1 MPPGPDSLRRAAWAG
16 LQDSMPRAA
25 LLSIHARVAGT
36 QPSDWEH
43 PALVQVWGPHYAVFV
58 VPAQDVAVFT
68 VALLPEDGKGRRRAE
83 DLAARLHE
91 QLGGQRASAN
101 DAGRALGM
109 HPNKFGYAA
118 PTGTVLI
125 RWDGARRPD
134 IWTVPRPATSP
145 RDARL
150 ELARRYLH
158 VYGPVTAG
166 AFGRWAGFGP
176 LGDQVFAELG
186 DELLPV
192 RTPVGEAWILAA
204 DEAGFLAAPAAPA
217 PARLLPSG
225 DSYWLYHGAARE
237 LLVPDEGQRAEL
249 WTSRVWPGALLVGG
263 EITGTWRRGPDHRP
277 LGRLSRDGRAA
288 CPSTADRG
296 PAMLILA
303 VVLALGAALANAVNL
318 MTQHLASVASPPGV
332 TGVKLAR
339 YLIRQPMW
347 LLGAAAG
354 VGSYILQAG
363 ALNNGP
369 LSVVQPLLITELI
382 FVMVLRRV
390 WIHQRVRPAAWVS
403 VLTVA
408 GALAVFLAAAEPAGG
423 Q

>member
-1 MPPGPDSLRRAAWAG
+1 VTSTRLALTRDQILAFRQRAGGLTERLPHGAASLRQAAWAG

-43 PALVQVWGPHYAVFV
+43 PALVQVWGPHYSVFV

-91 QLGGQRASAN
+91 HLGGQRASAN

-109 HPNKFGYAA
+109 HPNKFAYAA
-118 PTGTVLI
+118 ATGTVLI

-134 IWTVPRPATSP
+134 IWTVPRPATGP

-158 VYGPVTAG
+158 IYGPVTAG
-166 AFGRWAGFGP
+166 AFGRWAGIGP
-176 LGDQVFAELG
+176 RGDQVFAELG
-186 DELLPV
+186 GELLPV
-192 RTPVGEAWILAA
+192 QTPVGEAWILAA

-225 DSYWLYHGAARE
+225 DAYWLYHGAARE

-263 EITGTWRRGPDHRP
+263 EITGTWRRAGTVLSVRTWRP
-277 LGRLSRDGRAA
+277 LSPAERDA
-288 CPSTADRG
+288 
-296 PAMLILA
+296 ILA
-303 VVLALGAALANAVNL
+303 EAESLPLPGAAGQITV
-318 MTQHLASVASPPGV
+318 
-332 TGVKLAR
+332 R
-339 YLIRQPMW
+339 W
-347 LLGAAAG
+347 AG
-354 VGSYILQAG
+354 
-363 ALNNGP
+363 
-369 LSVVQPLLITELI
+369 
-382 FVMVLRRV
+382 
-390 WIHQRVRPAAWVS
+390 
-403 VLTVA
+403 
-408 GALAVFLAAAEPAGG
+408 
-423 Q
+423 

>member
-1 MPPGPDSLRRAAWAG
+1 MTSTRLVLTRDQILAFRQRAGGLTGRLPHGAASLRQAAWAG

-68 VALLPEDGKGRRRAE
+68 VALLPEDGRGRQRAE

-91 QLGGQRASAN
+91 YLGGQRSGAN

-176 LGDQVFAELG
+176 RGDQVFAELG

-192 RTPVGEAWILAA
+192 RTPVGEAWILAT

-217 PARLLPSG
+217 PASLLPSG
-225 DSYWLYHGAARE
+225 DAYWLYHGADRE

-249 WTSRVWPGALLVGG
+249 WTSRVWPGALFVGG
-263 EITGTWRRGPDHRP
+263 EITGTWRRTGTVLSVRAWRP
-277 LGRLSRDGRAA
+277 LSPAERDA
-288 CPSTADRG
+288 
-296 PAMLILA
+296 
-303 VVLALGAALANAVNL
+303 VLAEAESLPLPGAAGQITV
-318 MTQHLASVASPPGV
+318 
-332 TGVKLAR
+332 R
-339 YLIRQPMW
+339 W
-347 LLGAAAG
+347 AG
-354 VGSYILQAG
+354 
-363 ALNNGP
+363 
-369 LSVVQPLLITELI
+369 
-382 FVMVLRRV
+382 
-390 WIHQRVRPAAWVS
+390 
-403 VLTVA
+403 
-408 GALAVFLAAAEPAGG
+408 
-423 Q
+423 